1 MTFENFEVKTTLTD
15 LVAAH
20 PGCAVWTCDA
30 GYTTDGRQV
39 LDALVYRTVDE
50 MNADTDNTGAIARAI
65 VLA

>member
-30 GYTTDGRQV
+30 GHTTDGRQV
-39 LDALVYRTVDE
+39 LDALVYRDE
-50 MNADTDNTGAIARAI
+50 ALMEADTDNTGAITRAL

>member
-1 MTFENFEVKTTLTD
+1 MTYDANEIRTTLTD
-15 LVAAH
+15 LTATY

-30 GYTTDGRQV
+30 GHTTDGRQV

-50 MNADTDNTGAIARAI
+50 MEADTDNTGAIARAL